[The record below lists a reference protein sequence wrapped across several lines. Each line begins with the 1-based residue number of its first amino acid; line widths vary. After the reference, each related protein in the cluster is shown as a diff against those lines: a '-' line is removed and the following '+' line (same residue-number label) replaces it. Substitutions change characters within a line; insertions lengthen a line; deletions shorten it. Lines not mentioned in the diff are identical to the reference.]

1 MGKALARALL
11 DKGVVDESRAWVAVR
26 SEDKRE
32 SLASEL
38 GIDVHTDYA
47 KALAKT
53 DVVLVCVK
61 PAQMRAVLADLKRAK
76 LPKQALVISIA
87 AGVNIAKLESQLAAK
102 QPVVRAMPNTP
113 CLVGEGVT
121 AVCAGNAALE
131 AHMAI
136 AREIFSAV
144 GLCLG
149 IDEKHFDAVT
159 GLSGSG
165 PAYFFLI
172 MESLADGGVRV
183 GLPRETAL
191 KLVVQTML

>member
-1 MGKALARALL
+1 MPKSNWKLGIIGGGVMGKALARALL

-76 LPKQALVISIA
+76 LPKKGLLISIA
-87 AGVNIAKLESQLAAK
+87 AGGKIANRASQYREAGEPARGKAARR
-102 QPVVRAMPNTP
+102 PR
-113 CLVGEGVT
+113 
-121 AVCAGNAALE
+121 
-131 AHMAI
+131 
-136 AREIFSAV
+136 
-144 GLCLG
+144 
-149 IDEKHFDAVT
+149 DAEY
-159 GLSGSG
+159 S
-165 PAYFFLI
+165 
-172 MESLADGGVRV
+172 
-183 GLPRETAL
+183 LPRRRGRDGRL
-191 KLVVQTML
+191 RRQRRP